1 MSIQVLIP
9 LKMLASSKQRLSPEV
24 SEPSRRRLMLQ
35 MLRRTVRAA
44 RDAEIGPVA
53 LATSE
58 PSAPELA
65 AALGVGVLSDAG
77 LDWNEGLVHALRSV
91 RPVPAAVLF
100 LSADLPLV
108 SAADVRGLVAAA
120 PDRGVAIA
128 RARDGGT
135 NALLVRPALALTPM
149 FGRQPSALAH
159 ARQAEAGGF
168 AAVILDIP
176 GLALDVDTV
185 DDLRAAML
193 VRRRA
198 RRRDPASAP

>member
-9 LKMLASSKQRLSPEV
+9 LKALASSKQRLSPEV
-24 SEPSRRRLMLQ
+24 SEPSRRRLMLW
-35 MLRRTVRAA
+35 MLRRTAWAA

-65 AALGVGVLSDAG
+65 VALGVGLVSDGG
-77 LDWNEGLVHALRSV
+77 LAWNDGLVRALRSFQ
-91 RPVPAAVLF
+91 PLPAAVLF
-100 LSADLPLV
+100 LSGDLPLV
-108 SAADVRGLVAAA
+108 SADDIRCFATAV

-159 ARQAEAGGF
+159 ARQAEARGL
-168 AAVILDIP
+168 AALILDIP

-185 DDLRAAML
+185 DDLRAAW
-193 VRRRA
+193 VARRQA
-198 RRRDPASAP
+198 RRRDPVSAP